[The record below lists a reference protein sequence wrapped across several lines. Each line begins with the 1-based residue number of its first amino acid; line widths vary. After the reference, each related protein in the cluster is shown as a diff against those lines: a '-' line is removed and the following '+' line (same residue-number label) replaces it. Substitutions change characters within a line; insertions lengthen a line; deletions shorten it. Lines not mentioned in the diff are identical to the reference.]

1 MAEQTIRH
9 RVEETRW
16 KLDQLKEAATVEGLR
31 LVPLAR
37 STGADERTDEPL
49 VDVDEE
55 IRAEALQCRL
65 CRLWAVVTGRVG
77 ELQDRGRVGE
87 LQDRGRRR

>member
-1 MAEQTIRH
+1 MTANSSCLPWRNKPSATVLR
-9 RVEETRW
+9 RPARNCTRCGGVGFVGETRW

-55 IRAEALQCRL
+55 IRAEAL
-65 CRLWAVVTGRVG
+65 
-77 ELQDRGRVGE
+77 
-87 LQDRGRRR
+87 